1 MDSIILKLLNEVYGN
16 VLAEIL
22 FKVITYLWINRKKI
36 VQMIQKQWKRRTG
49 KGKRY

>member
-1 MDSIILKLLNEVYGN
+1 MDSIILRLLNEVCSN

-22 FKVITYLWINRKKI
+22 SKVITYLWINRKKI
-36 VQMIQKQWKRRTG
+36 VQMIQKQWKRRGG